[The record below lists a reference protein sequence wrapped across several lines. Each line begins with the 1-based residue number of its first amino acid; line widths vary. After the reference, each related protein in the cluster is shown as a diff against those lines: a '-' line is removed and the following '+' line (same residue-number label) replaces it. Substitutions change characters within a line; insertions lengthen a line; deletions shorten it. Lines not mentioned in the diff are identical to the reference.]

1 MGLHRIREDSIKELK
16 KRKTVAELQAEN
28 EQLKQTV
35 VELNEQLTNTELALV
50 DVYEMIAGG
59 GQNG

>member
-1 MGLHRIREDSIKELK
+1 MGLHRIREDSVKELK